1 MFDTNGS
8 FGTNNHILE
17 FEDPIVG
24 SYLGK
29 KHQKR
34 LMYVVRNEDEEDGV
48 AQPFLHSL
56 NRERNKM
63 RNKNNLVDA
72 ESEDSKI
79 SNTHVAI
86 FPGTE
91 YKDSFKLVISTYY
104 NGKEIAEK
112 YHHIICHPVP
122 IENLTSSK
130 WRFVIGENDIYF
142 KICLEWEEPAGGEFS
157 YGIELF
163 DHDKTL
169 LGNSPYKIHSNK
181 FSYEFQCKENRVDD
195 LHGNMM
201 VKIWTLRRGRESLRS
216 HAPFVANLP
225 PLPLVMKNYARYVR
239 DSVFTNTSKK
249 SSGHVIGNGE
259 GKKMSAYSFRVGLVQ
274 QIAGEL
280 KNLHEDLQIAATFS
294 REKTVMQRV
303 ISEHDMKTNSTNQ
316 LRSNLSLRS
325 TKNENEKSSNNHEEI
340 EEQFINDLNEAT

>member
-34 LMYVVRNEDEEDGV
+34 LMYVVRNGDEEDGI

-56 NRERNKM
+56 NRESNKM

-72 ESEDSKI
+72 ENEGSKI
-79 SNTHVAI
+79 SKTHVAI
-86 FPGTE
+86 FPVTE

-112 YHHIICHPVP
+112 YHHIICHPLP

-130 WRFVIGENDIYF
+130 WRFVIGENDIFF
-142 KICLEWEEPAGGEFS
+142 KICLEWEELAGGEFS
-157 YGIELF
+157 YVIELY
-163 DHDKTL
+163 DHDKSL
-169 LGNSPYKIHSNK
+169 LGNSPFKVHSNQ
-181 FSYEFQCKENRVDD
+181 FSYEFQGKEKRRDD
-195 LHGNMM
+195 LHGNMS
-201 VKIWTLRRGRESLRS
+201 VKIWTLRHGNESLRS
-216 HAPFVANLP
+216 HAPFIANLP
-225 PLPLVMKNYARYVR
+225 PLPLVMKNYARYIR

-249 SSGHVIGNGE
+249 SPRHMIGNGE
-259 GKKMSAYSFRVGLVQ
+259 ESKMSAYSFKVGLVQ

-303 ISEHDMKTNSTNQ
+303 ISEHDIKTNSSNH
-316 LRSNLSLRS
+316 LHSNLSLRS
-325 TKNENEKSSNNHEEI
+325 TKHNGEKSFNNDEEI
-340 EEQFINDLNEAT
+340 EQQFINDLNDGT